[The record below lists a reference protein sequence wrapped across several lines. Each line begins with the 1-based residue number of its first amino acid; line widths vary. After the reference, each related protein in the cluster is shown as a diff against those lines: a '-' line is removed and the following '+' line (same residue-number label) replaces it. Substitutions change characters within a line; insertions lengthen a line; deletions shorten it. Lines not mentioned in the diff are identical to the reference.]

1 MFSRGNWSI
10 IGIDPA
16 SLPAFE
22 ANLAN
27 PGVMLAWSQL
37 AAQSVVHVAEVD
49 AVGINPFDRPRL
61 DEDDTL
67 SHEQRS
73 LLTHYRMLKAED
85 QVGFAAEAL
94 NAVAQDATFAYGVS
108 RFRLSAQPLFGF
120 WFVFNEV
127 KDIGDAASVKE
138 DVAYQSTLKPYKF
151 LTAGEKLGIDD
162 HAKSRNLAGRKQF
175 PVLIDFTDGKLYA
188 ETTSKDMTEILR
200 RLLVSLGIETFDVAW
215 KFGDGDWVGD
225 FLTAI
230 RGECAF
236 KEDIAKWA
244 ESSKL
249 VPPEPLEDR
258 ELNGIV
264 KNYFATAELATEGW
278 VGLTTPAD
286 ISLYPTVRCTA
297 ASPAVATILLATSD
311 RATATSASLDF
322 QERVT
327 KVSKKTGEA
336 KSWRNTIFSIDLNY
350 GINNTEAGTA
360 MLKGFDLPGF
370 KKAILRDIRKSKQV
384 PPIAQFWREWLMA
397 MANATRSFTAALRE
411 TLDLDGSEKVGVQ
424 RLFDDAGT
432 NNVLDAVPELRKMIE
447 NGTVTVTVDRAV

>member
-37 AAQSVVHVAEVD
+37 AARAVVQSAQVD

-67 SHEQRS
+67 SQEQRDR
-73 LLTHYRMLKAED
+73 LAAYRSRKPED
-85 QVGFAAEAL
+85 QAVFSAEML
-94 NAVAQDATFAYGVS
+94 DAVAQDATFAYGVS
-108 RFRLSAQPLFGF
+108 RFRLAENHPLFGF
-120 WFVFNEV
+120 WFVFNEF
-127 KDIGDAASVKE
+127 KDISDAASVKE
-138 DVAYQSTLKPYKF
+138 DVSYQSTLKPYKF

-200 RLLVSLGIETFDVAW
+200 RLLASLGIETFDVAW

-249 VPPEPLEDR
+249 VTPEPLEDR

-384 PPIAQFWREWLMA
+384 PSIADGHGKCHPLLHR
-397 MANATRSFTAALRE
+397 RSSR
-411 TLDLDGSEKVGVQ
+411 D
-424 RLFDDAGT
+424 
-432 NNVLDAVPELRKMIE
+432 P
-447 NGTVTVTVDRAV
+447 